1 MIFDYVA
8 VAQDTANKT
17 ASETFYRDVYA
28 CISMRIYFSIFYLLN
43 WYQSMCVLTDLVF
56 NSL

>member
-1 MIFDYVA
+1 MIFDYAA

-17 ASETFYRDVYA
+17 VSETFYRDVYA
-28 CISMRIYFSIFYLLN
+28 SICMRIYFSIFNLLN
-43 WYQSMCVLTDLVF
+43 LYQSMCVLTVLVL

>member
-17 ASETFYRDVYA
+17 VSETFYIDVYA
-28 CISMRIYFSIFYLLN
+28 CICMRIYFSIFYLLN
-43 WYQSMCVLTDLVF
+43 WYQSMCVLTVLVF
-56 NSL
+56 DSL